1 MRIYI
6 IEKTEEPDFIL
17 TNRKTN
23 EMFAVEITELFINQS
38 SARIKKIHNYV
49 SNIINGK
56 DEKRYADKEDIENL
70 PVAKIYVKNRYN
82 QYDKVTDAVKLPIVT
97 IEKYIDKI
105 KKIIKT
111 KSDKNYRNKCE
122 KVELFINDTEEFFY
136 DKDVITMN
144 KFVCNNDLVD
154 QVKNSIFSTVYILTK
169 YNKQDVI
176 ITVGKVNLI
185 DTDKYEVIAK
195 SK

>member
-1 MRIYI
+1 MI
-6 IEKTEEPDFIL
+6 
-17 TNRKTN
+17 NRKTN
-23 EMFAVEITELFINQS
+23 EVFGVEITELFINQS
-38 SARIKKIHNYV
+38 SERIKNIHNYV

-82 QYDKVTDAVKLPIVT
+82 QYDKVTDAVKVPIVT

-144 KFVCNNDLVD
+144 KFVCNKDLVD

-169 YNKQDVI
+169 YNKEDVI

>member
-17 TNRKTN
+17 TNRKIN

-144 KFVCNNDLVD
+144 KFVCNKDLVD

-169 YNKQDVI
+169 YNKEDVI